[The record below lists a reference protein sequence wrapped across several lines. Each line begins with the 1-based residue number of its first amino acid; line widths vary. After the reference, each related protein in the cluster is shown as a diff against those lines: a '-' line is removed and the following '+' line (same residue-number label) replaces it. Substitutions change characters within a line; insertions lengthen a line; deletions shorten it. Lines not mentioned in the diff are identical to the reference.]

1 MMEPLEI
8 RRRPTRQAYRI
19 FAARVALLVGGLALL
34 VPGFLALVTQPLTQS
49 DKINAAFLVGAGGF
63 ATGLGILRLSTG
75 RRLIS
80 RPVGIRLDATGV
92 RVLGGSITSPA
103 FSFLAWPDVAAVEVR
118 PLELDERLF
127 DLADGDTTVLRF
139 VPRADDLVQGEQP
152 DGFTLV
158 KATALGLTPTAAS
171 LSLIQGDTSA
181 FRVPLILDW
190 VRRHQPTLPVEDL
203 RGAGDPTG

>member
-1 MMEPLEI
+1 MEPLEI
-8 RRRPTRQAYRI
+8 RRRPTRQAYRV
-19 FAARVALLVGGLALL
+19 FAARVALLVGGLAVL
-34 VPGFLALVTQPLTQS
+34 VPGFVALVTQPLTQS
-49 DKINAAFLVGAGGF
+49 DRINAAFLVGVGGF
-63 ATGLGILRLSTG
+63 ATGLGILRLRTG
-75 RRLIS
+75 RGLVS
-80 RPVGIRLDATGV
+80 RPVVIRLDATGV

-118 PLELDERLF
+118 PVELDVRLF
-127 DLADGDTTVLRF
+127 AFADGGATVLRF
-139 VPRADDLVQGEQP
+139 VPRADDLIEGEPP

-181 FRVPLILDW
+181 FRVPLVLDW
-190 VRRHQPTLPVEDL
+190 VRRHQPTVPVEDL